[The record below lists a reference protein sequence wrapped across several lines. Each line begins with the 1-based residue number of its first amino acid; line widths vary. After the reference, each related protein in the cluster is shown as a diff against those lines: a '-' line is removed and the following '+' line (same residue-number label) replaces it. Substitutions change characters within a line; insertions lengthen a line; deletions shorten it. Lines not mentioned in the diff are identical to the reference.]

1 MPAHKLCALL
11 FLIVSLLLGAQAQ
24 AYTASIPFDQQVV
37 PLERNGVRLHLDR
50 IALADTKPAKQILL
64 VHGLTYSSH
73 EFDVDY
79 ADYSLAR
86 FLATQGYAV
95 WRLDVAGY
103 GSSEDVKDG
112 FMPNSDYAAEDV
124 AAAARTIIA
133 QSGQERIDVLGWS
146 WGTVTSGRFAAKHPE
161 LVRRLVL
168 YAPILVGLGEAKV
181 TAPFNANTW
190 VHAAGDFQVTASG
203 DIDYT
208 ICEPAVVA
216 TFQSNAW
223 RYDKN
228 SSPNGGRKD
237 LLVSDTVRLI
247 PFERITVPTLVI
259 CGDKDPYLKLD
270 RIREAMPELA
280 EALSVRPS
288 EADGE
293 CRKVLVEA
301 LQELMEIR
309 ALLTNNPSKENRS

>member
-11 FLIVSLLLGAQAQ
+11 VLIVSLLLGAQAQ
-24 AYTASIPFDQQVV
+24 AYTASIPFDQKVV

-50 IALADTKPAKQILL
+50 IALADTQPAKQILL

-133 QSGQERIDVLGWS
+133 QSGQKKIDVLGWS

-161 LVRRLVL
+161 LVRS
-168 YAPILVGLGEAKV
+168 AGLC
-181 TAPFNANTW
+181 
-190 VHAAGDFQVTASG
+190 S
-203 DIDYT
+203 
-208 ICEPAVVA
+208 
-216 TFQSNAW
+216 
-223 RYDKN
+223 
-228 SSPNGGRKD
+228 
-237 LLVSDTVRLI
+237 
-247 PFERITVPTLVI
+247 TL
-259 CGDKDPYLKLD
+259 PSLW
-270 RIREAMPELA
+270 ALA
-280 EALSVRPS
+280 RP
-288 EADGE
+288 
-293 CRKVLVEA
+293 R
-301 LQELMEIR
+301 
-309 ALLTNNPSKENRS
+309 